1 MLPQHVFP
9 QQTPLGMQVA
19 ILLGG
24 SLPGV
29 HLMTPKQPLQAIV
42 QPVPVSVSQLQQG
55 FASLKQQ
62 VEALAQA
69 VAAHGINP

>member
-1 MLPQHVFP
+1 MLP
-9 QQTPLGMQVA
+9 QQTPLGMQVV

-24 SLPGV
+24 SIPGV
-29 HLMTPKQPLQAIV
+29 RVVTPKQPLLAAV
-42 QPVPVSVSQLQQG
+42 QPMPMSITQLQQG

-62 VEALAQA
+62 VQALAQA

>member
-24 SLPGV
+24 SGV

-42 QPVPVSVSQLQQG
+42 QPVPVSVSQVQRG
-55 FASLKQQ
+55 FASLQQQ